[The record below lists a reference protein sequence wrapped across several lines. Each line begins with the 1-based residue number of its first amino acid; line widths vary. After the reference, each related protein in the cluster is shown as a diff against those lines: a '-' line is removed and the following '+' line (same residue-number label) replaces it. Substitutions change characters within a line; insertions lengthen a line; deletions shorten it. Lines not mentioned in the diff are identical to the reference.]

1 MSVTVYCVMW
11 RMNVSVTV
19 MWEDECVSDCV
30 LCDVGG

>member
-1 MSVTVYCVMW
+1 MTVYCVIW
-11 RMNVSVTV
+11 EDECVSDCV